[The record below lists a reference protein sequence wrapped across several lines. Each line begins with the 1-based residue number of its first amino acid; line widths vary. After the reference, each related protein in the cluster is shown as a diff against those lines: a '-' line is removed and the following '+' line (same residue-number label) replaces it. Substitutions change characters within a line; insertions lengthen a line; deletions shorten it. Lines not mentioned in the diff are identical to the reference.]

1 MTRLAIGGI
10 AGFFLMGI
18 AVLII
23 YFSYPVFEYSLAI
36 GSILIII
43 GLVTV
48 IQLKLANKLWKNNS
62 TYNFVRLLS
71 TWFIQTIFYKN
82 FSIIRTI
89 KIKMTVWSKG
99 IILN

>member
-1 MTRLAIGGI
+1 MMTSLAIGGI

-23 YFSYPVFEYSLAI
+23 YFAYPAFEYSLAI

-48 IQLKLANKLWKNNS
+48 IQLKLANKL
-62 TYNFVRLLS
+62 
-71 TWFIQTIFYKN
+71 
-82 FSIIRTI
+82 
-89 KIKMTVWSKG
+89 
-99 IILN
+99 

>member
-48 IQLKLANKLWKNNS
+48 IQLKFANKL
-62 TYNFVRLLS
+62 
-71 TWFIQTIFYKN
+71 
-82 FSIIRTI
+82 
-89 KIKMTVWSKG
+89 
-99 IILN
+99 